1 VRDGTLYTV
10 SKLREHGWKWGLS
23 LL

>member
-1 VRDGTLYTV
+1 V
-10 SKLREHGWKWGLS
+10 SKLREHGWKWGLP